1 MKKGTL
7 KNGFEFEVDEK
18 VMDDMEFI
26 DLLAEA
32 DDGNPLRFSK
42 ATLILLGKDQRKRLY
57 DSIRAEDGRVPPE
70 AFSDVFYELLE
81 ALGEEGK
88 N

>member
-18 VMDDMEFI
+18 VLDDMEYI

-32 DDGNPLRFSK
+32 DDGNPLLFSK

-57 DSIRAEDGRVPPE
+57 DSIRTEDGRVPPE
-70 AFSDVFYELLE
+70 VFSEVFYELIE

>member
-32 DDGNPLRFSK
+32 DDGNPLRFSQ
-42 ATLILLGKDQRKRLY
+42 ATLLLLGRDQRKRLY
-57 DSIRAEDGRVPPE
+57 DRIRTEEGRVPLE
-70 AFSDVFYELLE
+70 AFSDVFYELIE

>member
-32 DDGNPLRFSK
+32 DDGNPLQFSK
-42 ATLILLGKDQRKRLY
+42 AALILLGKDQRKRLY
-57 DSIRAEDGRVPPE
+57 DSIRAEDGRVLPE
-70 AFSDVFYELLE
+70 VFGEVFYELVE